1 MSRLNVNK
9 YVLLS
14 LLSVLINMIMFWTW
28 TSSYIGLYTG
38 IIIFSVLSIA
48 SIVFALLSRK
58 VILII
63 IGVILN
69 GMILVFTFFML
80 FSIVISSFY

>member
-58 VILII
+58 VILIV
-63 IGVILN
+63 IGIILN
-69 GMILVFTFFML
+69 GVILVFTFFML